1 VAQALKNEMLR
12 GQEEEKISTHNFSIA
27 QRVATQALKN
37 EMLRK
42 NGKRARDDDEEQ
54 GEEVEKFEN
63 GSAVGHHTK
72 KSFNKTQKSLP
83 GGFKGNKKFGAGG
96 GGGGEKKS
104 SKSGGGFGGG
114 KSFKGR

>member
-1 VAQALKNEMLR
+1 MAQALKNEMMR
-12 GQEEEKISTHNFSIA
+12 GQEEEKISTHNFSIE

-42 NGKRARDDDEEQ
+42 NGKRARDDEEEQ

-96 GGGGEKKS
+96 GGGKKS